1 MPRSLRKPSYIPS
14 NPIEIFFPSI
24 QISLYL
30 NFINL
35 GTSPPWCVNFQL
47 KSPNWS
53 KSAKN
58 FVFSVQKRAG
68 GGGGDKYLLRIS
80 PFPPPCHAFS
90 PVSILSSVTLFPP
103 SLLFIHYFFP
113 PSLFFIHY
121 FFPPSLFFS
130 VIAFFPS
137 VIAFFSSRTFSSGTF
152 FHPFPFSTIS
162 SFLPNVSLKLGS
174 FTPGSSNQ
182 EI

>member
-1 MPRSLRKPSYIPS
+1 MPRSLGKPSYIPS

-68 GGGGDKYLLRIS
+68 GGGGDKYLQRIS
-80 PFPPPCHAFS
+80 PFPPPCHVFS
-90 PVSILSSVTLFPP
+90 PVSILPSVTLFPP
-103 SLLFIHYFFP
+103 SLFFIPYFLP
-113 PSLFFIHY
+113 PS
-121 FFPPSLFFS
+121 FFS
-130 VIAFFPS
+130 VIAFFPLCHS
-137 VIAFFSSRTFSSGTF
+137 LFFIRNFFHLSLFSSVPF
-152 FHPFPFSTIS
+152 FYHLFFP
-162 SFLPNVSLKLGS
+162 P
-174 FTPGSSNQ
+174 
-182 EI
+182 